1 MPPCRSGHNI
11 LTRRQNLDISNF
23 WKKLLLYRFHFKARI
38 DFKFKWPIRN
48 FNILWLNRIFRMYL
62 KIPAIKNSVLRS
74 VLTSE
79 IVVMAPFSQR
89 NLKWEC
95 LDFTDG
101 TSTDAIVG
109 ISAVVS
115 SFLLTLY
122 NRKPFWE
129 DSSLAG
135 DFLIKQGLTFYYV
148 QYYGSSRGREFSSST
163 VVIIQFNLFLFMK
176 NGY

>member
-1 MPPCRSGHNI
+1 M
-11 LTRRQNLDISNF
+11 
-23 WKKLLLYRFHFKARI
+23 
-38 DFKFKWPIRN
+38 
-48 FNILWLNRIFRMYL
+48 
-62 KIPAIKNSVLRS
+62 LRS

-79 IVVMAPFSQR
+79 IVVMALFSQR

-163 VVIIQFNLFLFMK
+163 VVIIQFNLFLFVKRWLLYLCYLYSISMSQTRQVTIESYVFTAFYILRYFLK
-176 NGY
+176 LWKYFMFL